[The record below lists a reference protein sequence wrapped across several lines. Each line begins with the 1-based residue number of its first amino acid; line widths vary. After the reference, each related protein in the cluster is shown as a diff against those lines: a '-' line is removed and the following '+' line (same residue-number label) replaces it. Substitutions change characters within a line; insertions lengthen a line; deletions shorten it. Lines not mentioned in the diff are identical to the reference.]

1 MESMRPAR
9 PQTVKELVAQAENFN
24 FNANIPVKH
33 WTRAAET
40 LYKEAGFAV
49 SDGDYGRAYMML
61 YRHSVLVLQ
70 YLPSHPQIKDPE
82 NKKAFSALSK
92 RIGRVIQDLEQ
103 LKPEIENAVK
113 EWERMAPPPK
123 AANKTSEPSRYEE
136 FAARDPSLT
145 GNARILD
152 AFENQDLAVD
162 LAQKELIRR
171 DTARQATRRA
181 GISDEDIMSR
191 RRGGRW
197 DQWDGARIGDDDD
210 LRRQMEATRQA
221 LDSARERRNDGDY
234 QTAPVSQSYNYP
246 SISKSR
252 PVDYERSTT
261 PTTPSIQPSRPP
273 KEPISL
279 PPKEPLHP
287 MSGSGT
293 LPPSL
298 PQKVPLSQY
307 APLVP
312 APPPTTADRPQVP
325 RKEAISPPPTLPK
338 KERLTFK
345 PGAYLENGD
354 PIRSL
359 FIPRQ
364 LRQQFLN
371 IASENTRRG
380 LEMCGM
386 LCGTPINNALF
397 VRCLLIP
404 DQKCTSDTCE
414 TENEE
419 SMFDYCMKEDLL
431 LLGWIHTHPTQT
443 CFMSSRDLHTHAGYQ
458 VMMPESVA
466 IVCAP
471 KFTPSYGIFRLTH
484 PPGLD
489 HILNCNQKPTF
500 HEHSLDP
507 NKIYRPAEQPQGHVY
522 ESDKLDF
529 YVHDLR
535 TK

>member
-1 MESMRPAR
+1 MDSRISMRPTR
-9 PQTVKELVAQAENFN
+9 PQNVKELVAQAENFN
-24 FNANIPVKH
+24 FNTNIPVKH

-40 LYKEAGFAV
+40 LYQEASFAV
-49 SDGDYGRAYMML
+49 SDGDFGRAYMML
-61 YRHSVLVLQ
+61 YRHSVLVLK
-70 YLPSHPQIKDPE
+70 YLPTHPQIKDPE
-82 NKKAFSALSK
+82 NKKAFVALSK
-92 RIGRVIQDLEQ
+92 RIKRVIQDLEQ
-103 LKPEIENAVK
+103 IKPEIENAVK
-113 EWERMAPPPK
+113 EWERMALSPK
-123 AANKTSEPSRYEE
+123 ASTETPDPTSQYEQ

-145 GNARILD
+145 GNAKILD

-162 LAQKELIRR
+162 LAQKELMRR
-171 DTARQATRRA
+171 DTARRATRQA
-181 GISDEDIMSR
+181 GITDEDIMSR

-221 LDSARERRNDGDY
+221 LDSRGRPDDDDFRPTS
-234 QTAPVSQSYNYP
+234 QTYSYP
-246 SISKSR
+246 SISR
-252 PVDYERSTT
+252 PRPFDYERSQT
-261 PTTPSIQPSRPP
+261 PTTSSIKPTRPP
-273 KEPISL
+273 KEPVAL
-279 PPKEPLHP
+279 PPKELLESSSLSQP
-287 MSGSGT
+287 
-293 LPPSL
+293 LPPTL
-298 PQKVPLSQY
+298 PQKVPLAGY
-307 APLVP
+307 APLIPSPQPVGND
-312 APPPTTADRPQVP
+312 APQVP
-325 RKEAISPPPTLPK
+325 RKEALSPTTDAGPPALPK

-359 FIPRQ
+359 FLPKN
-364 LRQQFLN
+364 LRQQFLD
-371 IASENTRRG
+371 IAADNTRRG

-419 SMFDYCMKEDLL
+419 VMFDYCMKEDLL

-471 KFTPSYGIFRLTH
+471 KFQPS
-484 PPGLD
+484 
-489 HILNCNQKPTF
+489 
-500 HEHSLDP
+500 
-507 NKIYRPAEQPQGHVY
+507 
-522 ESDKLDF
+522 
-529 YVHDLR
+529 
-535 TK
+535 